1 MMKQASTKHGMTRKI
16 ILKVSFSL
24 SYVCLYW
31 FLIRYIVA
39 YDVDRNTT
47 FRIVLYTCAAADSP
61 SARPRLAYW
70 LRTA

>member
-39 YDVDRNTT
+39 
-47 FRIVLYTCAAADSP
+47 
-61 SARPRLAYW
+61 
-70 LRTA
+70 